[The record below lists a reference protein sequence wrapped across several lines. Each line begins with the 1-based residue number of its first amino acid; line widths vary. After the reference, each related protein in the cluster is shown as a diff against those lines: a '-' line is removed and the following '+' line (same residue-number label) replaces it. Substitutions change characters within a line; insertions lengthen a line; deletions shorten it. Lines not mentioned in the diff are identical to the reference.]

1 MALHRDIHWVG
12 RQWAVTG
19 YGIQACDQKQKGQFD
34 IEGSKLWETGAQDSL
49 RAQKWFNV
57 EDFERALSVARKYF
71 PQPARIAEPSE
82 MAVSPPG
89 SEVMP
94 TDLPKPVL
102 EALRN
107 RGFGARFVRVWRVR
121 THLSMPCEKWAAM
134 AFSSE
139 VCSGSRE
146 ENASKQRIKASV
158 LIQSEPKRLKGIEK
172 QKACPP
178 MRILCTNDDGIH
190 AEGLKIVERIAR
202 ALSDDVWIVAP
213 ELDQSGVSHSL
224 SLNDPL
230 RLREVGPRHFAVR
243 GTPTDC
249 VIMGA
254 RHILGAKLPDL
265 VLSGVNKGRNVA
277 EDVVYSGTI
286 AGALEGTILGL
297 PSFALSQEFTP
308 QSREN
313 PLWDTA
319 LHFGPS
325 IIRKVIDAGVPKNT
339 VINVNFPACPS
350 GEVAGVRVTR
360 QGKRN
365 LGFLKVDQ
373 RRDGRGNPYFWIGF
387 EKLAQTDEPA
397 EGTDLWALASHYVSV
412 TPLRLDRTDE
422 AFSEALKA
430 TLK

>member
-1 MALHRDIHWVG
+1 
-12 RQWAVTG
+12 
-19 YGIQACDQKQKGQFD
+19 
-34 IEGSKLWETGAQDSL
+34 
-49 RAQKWFNV
+49 
-57 EDFERALSVARKYF
+57 
-71 PQPARIAEPSE
+71 
-82 MAVSPPG
+82 
-89 SEVMP
+89 
-94 TDLPKPVL
+94 
-102 EALRN
+102 
-107 RGFGARFVRVWRVR
+107 
-121 THLSMPCEKWAAM
+121 
-134 AFSSE
+134 
-139 VCSGSRE
+139 
-146 ENASKQRIKASV
+146 
-158 LIQSEPKRLKGIEK
+158 
-172 QKACPP
+172 

-190 AEGLKIVERIAR
+190 APGLKVIEEIAR

-254 RHILGAKLPDL
+254 KHILGEKGPDL

-297 PSFALSQEFTP
+297 PSFALSQEFSAAT
-308 QSREN
+308 RDK

-319 LHFGPS
+319 LRFGPQ
-325 IIRKVIDAGVPKNT
+325 IVRRVLDAGVPKNT
-339 VINVNFPACPS
+339 VINVNFPACAPDDVKGIS
-350 GEVAGVRVTR
+350 IAR

-365 LGFLKVDQ
+365 LGFLAVDE

-387 EKLAQTDEPA
+387 ERTAVQDAPEQ
-397 EGTDLWALASHYVSV
+397 GTDLAALAARYVSV

-422 AFSEALKA
+422 VCSG
-430 TLK
+430 TLSAILG